1 MITNYVLPFFFG
13 VLMARKVTKIGR
25 TSNGYT
31 WSYFDY
37 KTKNICLVYWENGER
52 HYDEISFDWY
62 FYADTKKCEKFYK
75 QDSTFRELVD
85 RVEVQGKFWKI
96 YCPWVDR
103 ERTRKRLVNWLNQN
117 DVPPLEADVNPADRY
132 VIDNDVELDRPN
144 ILFYDFES
152 DPSLGWVIGPNGNQ
166 QPHPDMRMLSWA
178 YGESVDSVKFSIA
191 EDITDKEETVFL
203 DGVLDTIC
211 QYDMV
216 VAWNGN
222 GFDEPLMRN
231 AAKRLGFNVV
241 WESIGFMDLMELF
254 KHPYFGYGRD
264 SENKGVKLSYALNN
278 IADKVLGWQK
288 TEGVAGVK
296 MLEVWKHEK
305 ELLEKYNIQDVRIM
319 CGLEDKMG
327 YVDSHVT
334 MAHICKRFPSSKTI
348 KAGYLND
355 GFLLW
360 YGKEHD
366 THFSS
371 KHHVFETGEDEDVV
385 NKKAKGA
392 FVLAPILGLHED
404 VVDFD
409 FASLYPNLIRTF
421 NVSPEMKV
429 ADDYEGKFCVALNG
443 IRFRTDEIGIMP
455 GIVDFALD
463 GRMKFKKE
471 AIKLLS
477 EGKDESDRYKI
488 ALQKS
493 ASWKVLANAFYGLM
507 LSPYSRIYDIDC
519 GEAITKSGQAAFH
532 FIEDLAKGLGYEVLY
547 GDTDSIYVKGVTDK
561 KAFVKLCAKEIDKW
575 VEERGANSGYIRL
588 DVDAEYVR
596 IFWIAK
602 KKYAGKLKSGKID
615 VKGMEYIRSD
625 GCGYMRRMQKV
636 VIDYLLG
643 DDNPTYE
650 KLEKIVKNW
659 GRRLLN
665 SDVSLD
671 DILLHVKLSKAINQY
686 KTLVPQVRIAKKMI
700 EDKHEVYVGMK
711 IPYFIRN
718 VIDGKANVM
727 PAYNFKDVFDQE
739 HYWRKLVY
747 PATKRI
753 LDSVFPKQELLWKR
767 IAKWNPYADQKD
779 FFESEKSEDNLG
791 IVFLFRQGDEEFFEE
806 IDNVLIEFGGERP
819 LQIDLDCKKHVVEM
833 KTAYKIDLCLELIV
847 QVERIVGHRVFYGSD
862 KLSNRGEQTWE
873 D

>member
-1 MITNYVLPFFFG
+1 
-13 VLMARKVTKIGR
+13 MARLVERVGR

-31 WSYFDY
+31 WSYFDF
-37 KTKNICLVYWENGER
+37 KSKNVHLVYWKNGER
-52 HYDEISFDWY
+52 HFDEIAFDWY
-62 FYADTKKCEKFYK
+62 FYADAKKCEKFYR
-75 QDSTFRELVD
+75 QDSEFCELVD
-85 RVEVQGKFWKI
+85 RVEVQGKWWKI

-103 ERTRKRLVNWLNQN
+103 YRTRKRLVNWLNQN

-132 VIDNDVELDRPN
+132 IIDNDVELDRPE

-152 DPSLGWVIGPNGNQ
+152 DPTLGWVIGPNGNQ

-178 YGESVDSVKFSIA
+178 YGESVDSVKFGIA
-191 EDITDKEETVFL
+191 EDTTDKAESVFL
-203 DGVLDTIC
+203 DGVLDTVS

-222 GFDEPLMRN
+222 GFDEPLIKN
-231 AAKRLGFNVV
+231 AAKRLDFQVA
-241 WESIGFMDLMELF
+241 WESIGFLDLMELF

-264 SENKGVKLSYALNN
+264 SENKGIKVSYALNN
-278 IADKVLGWQK
+278 IADKILGWQK

-296 MLEVWKHEK
+296 MLEVWKYEK

-319 CGLEDKMG
+319 CALEDKMG

-366 THFSS
+366 THFLS
-371 KHHVFETGEDEDVV
+371 KHHVFETGEDDDVV
-385 NKKAKGA
+385 NKKAEGA
-392 FVLAPILGLHED
+392 FVLKPVLGLHSD

-429 ADDYEGKFCVALNG
+429 ADDYEGESCLAFNG
-443 IRFRTDEIGIMP
+443 VRFRTDEIGIMP

-463 GRMKFKKE
+463 GRMKFKKK
-471 AIKLLS
+471 AAKLLE
-477 EGKDESDRYKI
+477 EGKDDTDEYKI

-532 FIEDLAKGLGYEVLY
+532 FIEDVAKKLKCTVLY
-547 GDTDSIYVKGVTDK
+547 GDTDSIYVKDVK
-561 KAFVKLCAKEIDKW
+561 NKQKFVKTCSTEIDRW
-575 VEERGANSGYIRL
+575 VEGRGARPGFIRL
-588 DVDAEYVR
+588 DVDAEYKR
-596 IFWIAK
+596 IFWTVK
-602 KKYAGKLKSGKID
+602 KKYAGKLTSGKID

-636 VIDYLLG
+636 VIDYLLE
-643 DDNPTYE
+643 DDNPTFE
-650 KLEKIVKNW
+650 KIENIVKNW
-659 GRRLLN
+659 GRRLLKGEVN
-665 SDVSLD
+665 FD
-671 DILLHVKLSKAINQY
+671 DILLHVKLSKPIGQY
-686 KTLVPQVRIAKKMI
+686 KTLVPQVRVAKKML
-700 EDKHEVYVGMK
+700 EDKREVYTGMK

-718 VIDGKANVM
+718 VIDGKANVV
-727 PAYNFKDVFDQE
+727 PAYDFKDIFDKE

-747 PATKRI
+747 PATRRI

-767 IAKWNPYADQKD
+767 IVKWNPYSKQKD
-779 FFESEKSEDNLG
+779 FFETEDENKKLET
-791 IVFLFRQGDEEFFEE
+791 VFLFRKGDEEFFEE
-806 IDNVLIEFGGERP
+806 IKEVLIEFGGEQSLR
-819 LQIDLDCKKHVVEM
+819 IDLDCKSKIVEM
-833 KTAYKIDLCLELIV
+833 KTDYLIELCLELVFQI
-847 QVERIVGHRVFYGSD
+847 ERIVSHRVYYGSG
-862 KLSNRGEQTWE
+862 KLLKRGEQDEQNEE
-873 D
+873 DTD